1 MRRSLVS
8 DALLFHGTAQHLSL
22 LARRPLVFST
32 VAQIKKSSRISHHAR
47 CGVAA
52 TKLPAPFGGAPA
64 QEKNGFRS
72 GVVFVQDSRSY
83 LNQLLWARCIDPNIA
98 RCARS
103 LAPGAQ
109 LKCRVLPSPSRRH
122 SCHRPTQVAS
132 YQGPKRTPR
141 RADWRAPQRL
151 QCRRWKRPL
160 TANVTCKSGSWIEL
174 LHSPSEDRPG
184 RPAPGPLRPD
194 AADRTC
200 DRTELPKTGPGRPQN
215 GTIFTRAITDWCRH
229 GSGASTGSARGAAT
243 TGSAGGATTGAAGG
257 ATTRSAGGATT
268 GGAAGTPRRTM
279 SPISVMYTGGTPGA
293 LGPTAM

>member
-1 MRRSLVS
+1 MP
-8 DALLFHGTAQHLSL
+8 AAELLPPSSPLLSGGL
-22 LARRPLVFST
+22 PP
-32 VAQIKKSSRISHHAR
+32 KKRMDFGPGPSSCNIH
-47 CGVAA
+47 
-52 TKLPAPFGGAPA
+52 
-64 QEKNGFRS
+64 
-72 GVVFVQDSRSY
+72 
-83 LNQLLWARCIDPNIA
+83 LNQSLWARCIDPIIA

-103 LAPGAQ
+103 LAH
-109 LKCRVLPSPSRRH
+109 CRVLPSPSRRH

-132 YQGPKRTPR
+132 YQGPKRRPR
-141 RADWRAPQRL
+141 SADWRAPQRSH
-151 QCRRWKRPL
+151 CRRWERPL

-200 DRTELPKTGPGRPQN
+200 DRTQLPKTGPGRPQN

-229 GSGASTGSARGAAT
+229 GSGATTASSAR
-243 TGSAGGATTGAAGG
+243 
-257 ATTRSAGGATT
+257 GATT
-268 GGAAGTPRRTM
+268 GGATPGGGGGSAAGTPRRTM